1 MKRIFYSWGAT
12 ALLALSFSF
21 VVAQSKDTE
30 KYRNES
36 EEMRKSVWA
45 WEKPEFK
52 QRDIPK
58 EYANASKII
67 IAHHTEL
74 SADSKTKLAFYGI
87 TFGTKKEQTISEVV
101 RELIKINDKSAVSE
115 YSELSFRQFEKGS
128 GFYKVDKTTSYVG
141 VRVIKPDGS
150 IEEINADDIILT
162 KDEVKEKDAK
172 LAIPGLQPGDI
183 LDYFIS
189 TEQQLTDDIIAKPY
203 KVTYFG
209 DAPILNL
216 SFHAQLGKKY
226 AIDYRSFNNAPDLSV
241 TKNEDGEII
250 VNAQKNNIPPFETS
264 LWISPGQLLPFSAMF
279 ITLGVRR
286 TTNTWG
292 EREFGEIRKITDGMG
307 PFKGKRNDF
316 NSFLNNNY
324 WPRSSRRQ
332 FDDIVDDAENKAK
345 KLGLKYQDLSNEDKA
360 ALLYYT
366 FRFIKLLNFNIDDM
380 AKIIDIGSYHFNS
393 NAVILYCL
401 LKDGGIDGGILLS
414 STRDGLRMNDA
425 IDEKDINAVAF
436 MADSNKIMAL
446 ESIYDIPFVV
456 PEDIE
461 GVSDTKA
468 YSFHSAEAK
477 RNNYPEPEI
486 SNGPTVPV
494 SAADKNAHIENLK
507 LSLNA
512 DKAGIS
518 VNRSTTLKGCYKEDE
533 QRKLILY
540 EDYYE
545 EERKAFNEE
554 KSLIETL
561 EDGKKSKKDVD
572 EVKNAFTEARKK
584 QKDAFLKEAKS
595 WFDLEISDFKDYK
608 TDNLGVR
615 HTAPDFVYSS
625 SFNLSEMVKKTGNN
639 IIVEIGK
646 IEGKPFA
653 VTAEQRKRDIDIY
666 MPFARSLEYNIELA
680 IPEGYTA
687 EGIAALNKKVENETG
702 YFTVDSSS
710 TDKLI
715 TIKLKKYYLHN
726 FEPASNWDKLL
737 SFIDAANDW
746 GNTKIL
752 LKKK

>member
-115 YSELSFRQFEKGS
+115 YSELSFRQFKKGS

-468 YSFHSAEAK
+468 YSFHNAEAK

-702 YFTVDSSS
+702 YFTVDASS

>member
-468 YSFHSAEAK
+468 YSFHNAEAK

-702 YFTVDSSS
+702 YFTVDASS